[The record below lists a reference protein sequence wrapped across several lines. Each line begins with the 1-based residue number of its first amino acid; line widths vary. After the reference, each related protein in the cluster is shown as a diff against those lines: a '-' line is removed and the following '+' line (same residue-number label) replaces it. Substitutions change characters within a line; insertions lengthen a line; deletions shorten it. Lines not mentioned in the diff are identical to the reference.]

1 MHQALPGIGAQ
12 CAAQDATQGAAQCAA
27 RARSQGRHRG
37 RIDAR
42 RASRRRHWHVPTRLQ
57 QARRG
62 QAAGWQCGNSGKACE
77 GGQVCESRRAGT
89 GGTANTCETQEFRG
103 LLVPAASAVAG
114 ALAVRSARLLES
126 HRCSLPTCECPGDD
140 LLATRCRFGPA
151 RKSISC
157 LSISARVRRFATPGK
172 SR

>member
-1 MHQALPGIGAQ
+1 MPHKVRHN
-12 CAAQDATQGAAQCAA
+12 A
-27 RARSQGRHRG
+27 R
-37 RIDAR
+37 
-42 RASRRRHWHVPTRLQ
+42 HVPDRMGGTEGASMLD
-57 QARRG
+57 G
-62 QAAGWQCGNSGKACE
+62 QADLGTGMCRHGCDKRSAGKRQDGSA
-77 GGQVCESRRAGT
+77 VRRQGVRGWAGLRKPPGRTGT

-114 ALAVRSARLLES
+114 ALAVLSARLLES

-140 LLATRCRFGPA
+140 LLATPCRLAPA